1 MKTPSASK
9 QVMSILFLIAGV
21 ALVIWSLA
29 MDIMGSG
36 VSYRGATLVLGAVG
50 IIAGLYFYPTI
61 KHHRTIIN
69 IIFLFPLLFA
79 FAVTV
84 IIPLVLGIGYSFTD
98 WDGIRVKNAVGFAN
112 YTRMFTQASFL
123 WSIFITFLFVVFNM
137 ILVNLVAFLLALL
150 CTSRIKG
157 LGFFRAA
164 YFLPNLIGGIVLGYI
179 WNFIFSNVVTEL
191 LHTQYSMLAD
201 TKTAFLA
208 IIIVYIWQYA
218 GYIMLIY
225 ITGLNTIPGDV
236 LEASAI
242 DGANPT
248 QTLFNIKLPMIA
260 PTITICTFLTLT
272 SAFKQ
277 FDVNLALTNG
287 KGSVQFLGEYIAN
300 GTEMLA
306 LNIYTTAVINNDYAL
321 GQAKAVLFFI
331 ILAIVSIMQVRI
343 SNKKEVE
350 L

>member
-1 MKTPSASK
+1 
-9 QVMSILFLIAGV
+9 MSTFSIQRKITSFVGLIAGTV
-21 ALVIWSLA
+21 LAIWGLALAIL
-29 MDIMGSG
+29 GQG
-36 VSYRGATLVLGAVG
+36 KNYRGAVLVCGVLLFFL
-50 IIAGLYFYPTI
+50 GLYLFPTL
-61 KHHRTIIN
+61 KHHRAIIN
-69 IIFLFPLLFA
+69 FIFLFPLLFA

-98 WDGIRVKNAVGFAN
+98 WNGIRIKNAVGIAN
-112 YTRMFTQASFL
+112 YARMFKQPSFL
-123 WSIFITFLFVVFNM
+123 WSILITFLFVVFNM

-150 CTSRIKG
+150 CTSKMKA

-179 WNFIFSNVVTEL
+179 WQFIFSNVVTKF
-191 LHTQYSMLAD
+191 TGTYSMLSD
-201 TKTAFLA
+201 TKTAFMA

-242 DGANPT
+242 DGASPT
-248 QTLFNIKLPMIA
+248 QTLFNIKIPMIA

-287 KGSVQFLGEYIAN
+287 KGSVQFLGSYIAN

-321 GQAKAVLFFI
+321 GQAKAVLFFV
-331 ILAIVSIMQVRI
+331 ILAVVSIVQVRI